1 MPKPRTFQTPAIIIK
16 KTRLGE
22 ADTIFTMY
30 TPHLG
35 KIQGIA
41 RSVRKTASRL
51 AGHLELL
58 TYSQVTM
65 AHGKNIDVIIGSQT
79 IDAFIPVKEDLDMV
93 SCGLYMLELV
103 NQFTP
108 EGTSDPSIFELLLSS
123 MERLSRGADARVLL
137 RYFELRLL
145 RHSGYLPELFKCV
158 ACRRD
163 IAGTGSLFSVPSG
176 GLVCSRCKEEKNLRG
191 LEISSGAL
199 RLVRMLQSGDW
210 QDIAQLSSDDK
221 CALEVRNLMKI
232 YIRDILDR
240 DTRSAA
246 WLEDLEYLGAG

>member
-1 MPKPRTFQTPAIIIK
+1 MAKPRTFQTPAIIIK

-41 RSVRKTASRL
+41 RSVRKTVSRL

-58 TYSQVTM
+58 TYSQVTL

-79 IDAFIPVKEDLDMV
+79 IDAFMPVKEDLEMV
-93 SCGLYMLELV
+93 SSGLYMLELV

-108 EGTSDPSIFELLLSS
+108 EGTSDPAIFELLLSS
-123 MERLSRGADARVLL
+123 MGRLSRGADGRVLL
-137 RYFELRLL
+137 RYFEFQLL
-145 RHSGYLPELFKCV
+145 HHSGYLPELFKCV
-158 ACRRD
+158 SCRGEVAD
-163 IAGTGSLFSVPSG
+163 GAVSFSVPAG
-176 GLVCSRCKEEKNLRG
+176 GLVCSRCKTERQLYGFDISPVALHLLRT
-191 LEISSGAL
+191 
-199 RLVRMLQSGDW
+199 LQYGDW
-210 QDIAQLSSDDK
+210 QDICQEAFDDDCVLEARKLISSY
-221 CALEVRNLMKI
+221 I
-232 YIRDILDR
+232 YGILDR

-246 WLEDLEYLGAG
+246 WFEELERLGAG